1 MRLFFAGGFPMTKL
15 VVDAAMQAKLNPL
28 NGLLEICD
36 EAGRTLGYFHP
47 VLTQNHSGESSIQSP
62 FTEEELERRRQ
73 QRTGRPLNEILKR
86 LGQP

>member
-1 MRLFFAGGFPMTKL
+1 MTRL
-15 VVDAAMQAKLNPL
+15 VVDAATQAKLNHL

-47 VLTQNHSGESSIQSP
+47 VLTEKHSAENHIQSP

-73 QRTGRPLNEILKR
+73 QRTGRPLTEILKGLR
-86 LGQP
+86 QS